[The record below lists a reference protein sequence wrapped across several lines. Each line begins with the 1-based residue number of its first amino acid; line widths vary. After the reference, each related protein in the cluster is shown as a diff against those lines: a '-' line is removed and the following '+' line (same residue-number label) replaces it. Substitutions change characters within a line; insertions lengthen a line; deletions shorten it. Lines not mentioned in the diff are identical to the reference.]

1 MKAPDLIVSSSRV
14 VTPDGVRSGS
24 VVVSGGVVVAVEPPG
39 TPVPDAPHLDAGDAM
54 VMPGLVDSHVHVN
67 DPGRADWEGFE
78 AATKAAAAG
87 GITTLVDMPLNSSPV
102 TTTPAALEAKTAAA
116 EGRCWVDYGVW
127 GGVVPTNRDQLA
139 PLRDAGVLGY
149 KCFLVD
155 SGLEEFPP
163 VSVKELARV
172 LPVLNELDAVL
183 LVHAELPE
191 PIARAAP
198 GCGLEAQPTSYDA
211 FLRSRPVEAE
221 TQAVAALVRL
231 SAETGAAVHVV
242 HVSAAETAD
251 VLAEVRGRGLP
262 VTAETCPHY
271 LTFAAE
277 EVPDG
282 ATAFKCAPPI
292 REARHREAL
301 WQALDDGVLDLVA
314 GDHSPCPVALKRLD
328 SGNFAEAWGGISS
341 LQLSLPAVWT
351 EARSRG
357 HTVSDVMS
365 WMCEAPARLAGVAD
379 RKGRIAPGYDADLV
393 IWDPEASFRVDVGE
407 LKHRHPITPYSGRT
421 LFGRVLTTVLRG
433 NVIYDQ
439 NQTFGEPMGH
449 WIRGSRA

>member
-14 VTPDGVRSGS
+14 VTPEGVRSGS

-292 REARHREAL
+292 REARHRGAL
-301 WQALDDGVLDLVA
+301 W
-314 GDHSPCPVALKRLD
+314 
-328 SGNFAEAWGGISS
+328 
-341 LQLSLPAVWT
+341 
-351 EARSRG
+351 
-357 HTVSDVMS
+357 
-365 WMCEAPARLAGVAD
+365 
-379 RKGRIAPGYDADLV
+379 
-393 IWDPEASFRVDVGE
+393 
-407 LKHRHPITPYSGRT
+407 
-421 LFGRVLTTVLRG
+421 
-433 NVIYDQ
+433 
-439 NQTFGEPMGH
+439 
-449 WIRGSRA
+449 

>member
-1 MKAPDLIVSSSRV
+1 MQAPDLIVSSSRV
-14 VTPDGVRSGS
+14 VTPEGVRPGS

-39 TPVPDAPHLDAGDAM
+39 TPTPDAPHLDAGDAM

-78 AATKAAAAG
+78 TATKAAAAG

-127 GGVVPTNRDQLA
+127 GGVVPANRDQLA

-155 SGLEEFPP
+155 SGLEEFPA
-163 VSVKELARV
+163 VSIRELARA
-172 LPVLNELDAVL
+172 LPVLKELDSVL

-198 GCGLEAQPTSYDA
+198 GCGLQARPTSYDA
-211 FLRSRPVEAE
+211 FLRSRPAEAE

-251 VLAEVRGRGLP
+251 VLAGGPPL
-262 VTAETCPHY
+262 TAETCPHY

-314 GDHSPCPVALKRLD
+314 SDHSPCPVALKRLD

-357 HTVSDVMS
+357 HTVSDVVS

-393 IWDPEASFRVDVGE
+393 IWDPEASFRVDVRE
-407 LKHRHPITPYSGRT
+407 LKHRHPITPYSGRA

-433 NVIYDQ
+433 NVIYDR
-439 NQTFGEPMGH
+439 NRAFGEPVGH